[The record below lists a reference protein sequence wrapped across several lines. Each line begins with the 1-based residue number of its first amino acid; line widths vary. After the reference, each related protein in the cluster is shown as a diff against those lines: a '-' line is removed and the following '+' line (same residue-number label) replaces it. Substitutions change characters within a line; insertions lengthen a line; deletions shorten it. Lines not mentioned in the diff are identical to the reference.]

1 MSMMTLLFRVTKPI
15 SYKAAHGQKSKI
27 IGKCTGWFYQ
37 EDQLVAIAKHLDSTL
52 PLGFSMLYIP
62 RGPIMDYQNK
72 DLVSLCDP
80 VP

>member
-1 MSMMTLLFRVTKPI
+1 MTLLFRVTKPI
-15 SYKAAHGQKSKI
+15 SYKAVHGQKLKI
-27 IGKCTGWFYQ
+27 IGEMNGLVFYQ
-37 EDQLVAIAKHLDSTL
+37 EDQLVAVASILIQPL

-72 DLVSLCDP
+72 RAGFICDP